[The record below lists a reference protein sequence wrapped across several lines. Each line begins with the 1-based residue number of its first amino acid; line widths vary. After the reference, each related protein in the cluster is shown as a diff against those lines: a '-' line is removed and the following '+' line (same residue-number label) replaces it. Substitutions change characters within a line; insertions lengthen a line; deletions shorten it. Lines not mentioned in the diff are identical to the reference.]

1 MRFVLFPVLA
11 ALAILSSCQQNQTHE
26 KPLTPVKAAPAEVV
40 STASDSRYSAN
51 ISPETQVN
59 AAFRIGGYVAS
70 LRTTGGRE
78 IQAGDVVA
86 RGDVLA
92 TLRQSDFVN
101 KVKEAEAHLAQ
112 ARAGLEAARS
122 QSAEAA
128 AASQKAQLDFGR
140 AKNLFASQS
149 LTKNDYDAAKA
160 NADVSQARVAAAQ
173 AQAQSIQAQIDG
185 AEQMVQEAQIALE
198 DSELKA
204 PLGGVVLKKA
214 IQAGSLAGPGTLAFV
229 LADTRSV
236 KATLGVPDTLVA
248 SVHTGAELG
257 VTTEAVP
264 DTVFPGRVTDVS
276 PAADPK
282 SRVFD
287 VEVTIPNQEGRL
299 KAGMIAT
306 VTVKGARNR
315 AEVLAIPLTAVVRS
329 PKNPDRYAVFVLAG
343 AEPRYAAQIREV
355 RLGATFGNS
364 IVVMEGL
371 KKGERVITAGATIVA
386 DGEAVQLI
394 P

>member
-1 MRFVLFPVLA
+1 MRLAPFPVLA
-11 ALAILSSCQQNQTHE
+11 GLAILAGCQQSQTHE
-26 KPLTPVKAAPAEVV
+26 KPLTPVKASPAELI
-40 STASDSRYSAN
+40 STSSEARYSAS

-59 AAFRIGGYVAS
+59 AAFRMGGYVAS
-70 LRTTGGRE
+70 LRSTGGRE
-78 IQAGDVVA
+78 IQEGDVVE

-92 TLRQSDFVN
+92 TLRQSDFMA
-101 KVKEAEAHLAQ
+101 KVKEAEAQLAQ

-122 QSAEAA
+122 QSAEAV

-140 AKNLFASQS
+140 ARNLFASKS
-149 LTKNDYDAAKA
+149 LTKNDYDAAQA
-160 NADVSQARVAAAQ
+160 NAKVSQARVGAARAQ
-173 AQAQSIQAQIDG
+173 IRSIQAQIEG
-185 AEQMVQEAQIALE
+185 AEQMVSEARIALG

-204 PLGGVVLKKA
+204 PLAGVVLKKA
-214 IQAGSLAGPGTLAFV
+214 IQAGALAGPGTVAFV

-236 KATLGVPDTLVA
+236 KATFGVPDTLVA
-248 SVHTGAELG
+248 SLHMGAALG
-257 VTTEAVP
+257 VTADAVP
-264 DTVFPGRVTDVS
+264 NTVFPGRVTDIS

-287 VEVTIPNQEGRL
+287 VEVTIPNQAGRL

-306 VTVKGARNR
+306 VTVKEAGDR
-315 AEVLAIPLTAVVRS
+315 AEALAIPLTAVVRS
-329 PKNPDRYAVFVLAG
+329 PRNPDRYAVFVVAG
-343 AEPRYAAQIREV
+343 AGPRLAAEIREV
-355 RLGATFGNS
+355 RLGATYGNS

-371 KKGERVITAGATIVA
+371 EKGERVIIAGANIVA

>member
-1 MRFVLFPVLA
+1 MRLAPFPVLA
-11 ALAILSSCQQNQTHE
+11 VLAILSGCQTNQTHE
-26 KPLTPVKAAPAEVV
+26 KPLTPVKASPAELM
-40 STASDSRYSAN
+40 STASESRYSAN

-59 AAFRIGGYVAS
+59 VAFRMGGYVAS
-70 LRTTGGRE
+70 LRSTGGRE
-78 IQAGDVVA
+78 IQEGDVVN

-92 TLRQSDFVN
+92 TLRQSDFVT

-140 AKNLFASQS
+140 ARNLFASQS
-149 LTKNDYDAAKA
+149 LTKNDYDAAQA

-173 AQAQSIQAQIDG
+173 AQTQSIQAQIDG
-185 AEQMVQEAQIALE
+185 VEQMVQEARIALE

-236 KATLGVPDTLVA
+236 KATFGVPDTLVA
-248 SVHTGAELG
+248 SLHTGAALG

-264 DTVFPGRVTDVS
+264 NTVFPGQVTDVS

-287 VEVTIPNQEGRL
+287 VEVTIPNQAGHL

-306 VTVKGARNR
+306 VTVKEAGNR
-315 AEVLAIPLTAVVRS
+315 ADVLAIPLTAVVRS
-329 PKNPDRYAVFVLAG
+329 PRNPDRYAVFVLAG
-343 AEPRYAAQIREV
+343 PESRFAAQIREV

-371 KKGERVITAGATIVA
+371 KKGERVITAGANIVA